1 MWCDVWRGKYFIM
14 SLARPDIL
22 SGARSAR
29 YYAMKFNQTAA
40 GRGSLTHSGLKRN
53 CVRWLA
59 AVTPR
64 GSGRLFSFCIIYTFL
79 TI

>member
-53 CVRWLA
+53 CVRWLG
-59 AVTPR
+59 AVTPLLVVLDV
-64 GSGRLFSFCIIYTFL
+64 SSHFVLFILS
-79 TI
+79 